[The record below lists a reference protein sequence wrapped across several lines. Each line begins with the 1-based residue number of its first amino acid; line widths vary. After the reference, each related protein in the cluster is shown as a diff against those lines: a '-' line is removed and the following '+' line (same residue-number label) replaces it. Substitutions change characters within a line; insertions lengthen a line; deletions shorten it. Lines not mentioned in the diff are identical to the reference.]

1 MLHADLSAR
10 QCRLVELAATGLPG
24 PELASLFEL
33 SHKRVRQCLIDLYRV
48 TGAEGRMDLAWWHW
62 QTQGRAA
69 LTDEARTDARTR
81 FAGLQ
86 PGEQVL
92 ARLVAERLSNRDV
105 ARCLGVSVKTVC
117 NRLSDT
123 YELLEVP
130 GRVALARLVWE
141 ADLDA

>member
-69 LTDEARTDARTR
+69 LTDEARTDARSLLTITIHEGR
-81 FAGLQ
+81 NRIVRRMMDSVGH
-86 PGEQVL
+86 PVDRL
-92 ARLVAERLSNRDV
+92 ARVAIGPVRLGSLPVGQTRDLS
-105 ARCLGVSVKTVC
+105 RDELGA
-117 NRLSDT
+117 
-123 YELLEVP
+123 LL
-130 GRVALARLVWE
+130 
-141 ADLDA
+141 DLLKL